1 MTEREISIVDAWVEK
16 GIEFYVKYR
25 PVFDILP
32 LNLFDEED
40 LYGVYVQPDDTLSYV
55 HPTVAQWKEKIK
67 LRGRDF
73 FKDVDLTDDVVQWI
87 IGILDV
93 RMGIVSR
100 DGTHNIFHVPG
111 VGTVKIW
118 KLVWEPRFSGG
129 RYRWWDMRLLKDE

>member
-40 LYGVYVQPDDTLSYV
+40 LYGVYVQPDDTLFYV

-93 RMGIVSR
+93 RMGIR
-100 DGTHNIFHVPG
+100 ICRIF
-111 VGTVKIW
+111 
-118 KLVWEPRFSGG
+118 
-129 RYRWWDMRLLKDE
+129 LLKLRALRIDRILGCLCGIYGRLRVCLCILGL